1 MMFYILFCNFEFQFL
16 SYVCRFYKYQ
26 QSNYF
31 KRNPAFYRGNRSFRY
46 GDGFFESMRITG
58 ADLPFIKNHFQ
69 RIVDTAAT
77 LELQLP
83 LDFTA
88 EQLKLNVLQLAEKNG
103 ITGEG
108 RVRVNF
114 YRNDG
119 GLYAPIDNSCS
130 MVTDV
135 TAYEGGGLGYE
146 LNTRGL
152 KIELYQKI
160 KKPCNAL
167 STIKSCNSLIYVLA
181 GKFKTEQEL
190 DESVIL
196 NEKHNVCEFT
206 SSNLFIVINGVLY
219 TPSIAEGCIDGVMRK
234 VIIELA
240 SKARINV
247 YETELKP
254 NDLIRADEIFLT
266 NAIQGVQ
273 WIGAYKTK
281 RYFNKVSKILV
292 DALNEH
298 VVALKLQKES

>member
-1 MMFYILFCNFEFQFL
+1 MSAGFISINNQIVSRETPLFT
-16 SYVCRFYKYQ
+16 V
-26 QSNYF
+26 
-31 KRNPAFYRGNRSFRY
+31 GNRSFRY

-58 ADLPFIKNHFQ
+58 AGLPFLKNHFQ

-83 LDFTA
+83 HGFTA
-88 EQLKLNVLQLAEKNG
+88 DQLKENVLQLTEKNG
-103 ITGEG
+103 IKGEG
-108 RVRVNF
+108 RARVNL

-130 MVTDV
+130 IVIDV

-146 LNTRGL
+146 LNSRGL

-167 STIKSCNSLIYVLA
+167 STIKSCNSLLYVLA
-181 GKFKTEQEL
+181 GKFKTEHEL

-196 NEKHNVCEFT
+196 NDKHNVCEFT

-234 VIIELA
+234 VILELA

-298 VVALKLQKES
+298 VAALRNNSES

>member
-1 MMFYILFCNFEFQFL
+1 MSAEFISINNQIISRETPLFT
-16 SYVCRFYKYQ
+16 V
-26 QSNYF
+26 
-31 KRNPAFYRGNRSFRY
+31 GNRSFRY

-58 ADLPFIKNHFQ
+58 GEMPFIKNHFD
-69 RIVDTAAT
+69 RIKETAAV
-77 LELQLP
+77 LEISLP
-83 LDFTA
+83 KDFTI
-88 EQLKLNVLQLAEKNG
+88 EKLQETVKLLSQKNNLKN
-103 ITGEG
+103 EG
-108 RVRVNF
+108 KARINF
-114 YRNDG
+114 FRNNG
-119 GLYAPIDNSCS
+119 GLYAPEQNSSSILIDVIPIDAENGFES
-130 MVTDV
+130 
-135 TAYEGGGLGYE
+135 
-146 LNTRGL
+146 NNKGL
-152 KIELYQKI
+152 KVDLYQKI
-160 KKPCNAL
+160 KKPCNIL
-167 STIKSCNSLIYVLA
+167 SSIKSCNSLLYVLA
-181 GKFKTEQEL
+181 GKYKTEHEL

-196 NEKHNVCEFT
+196 NDKSNVCEFT

-234 VIIELA
+234 VILELA

-298 VVALKLQKES
+298 VAALKLQKES